1 MEIIIFHVCN
11 DMVKFERERERERDR
26 EREEYVNYNNQGVKS
41 DKTIS
46 KPDNTIGKASK
57 GEEKGHILHTF
68 CGKNQFLHQKK
79 EKEKITLS

>member
-11 DMVKFERERERERDR
+11 DMVKFERERE
-26 EREEYVNYNNQGVKS
+26 EYVNYNNKGVKS

-46 KPDNTIGKASK
+46 NPDNTIGKASK

-68 CGKNQFLHQKK
+68 CGKNQFLHPKK
-79 EKEKITLS
+79 EITLS

>member
-1 MEIIIFHVCN
+1 M
-11 DMVKFERERERERDR
+11 
-26 EREEYVNYNNQGVKS
+26 NYNNKGVKL

-46 KPDNTIGKASK
+46 KPANTIGKASK